1 MPATRC
7 PMNEGGARPREQKL
21 LDRCAAVATGVADR
35 ACDEQ
40 EANVFRSAAVVIE
53 SRFLAESKRLR
64 LSAIRYLGLPCFLCR
79 TSRRDALVNPRFGP
93 CTLWTCP
100 TSSSL
105 AGRYS
110 AHDGTAEGGNMRP
123 IHLRFVGATE
133 LPKTLSDFDVQQS
146 FRISSADVAAIRER
160 FRADRRLG
168 VAVQLVFLRATGRPL
183 DRTASVPRAL
193 LRSLCAALGAPETAI
208 ASLKT
213 IYQRVATLYEHQQ
226 WAREHAGIVPADDA
240 VMAELGRALESLAAT
255 AASVDELVQEAELW
269 LFGRQHLLPADR
281 ALRDLARKAYAF
293 IEAAALEAVNSEV
306 PAHKQ
311 SAVLAAVFSS
321 RRGRGGGT
329 VLEWLKIPAG
339 KHSPTSITEVTAK
352 ISSAPRASAC
362 VACVWRIQCGLARRS
377 FSAVAGLSASMTSA
391 TCAKKRRM
399 TLHRR
404 AALMPA
410 ALS

>member
-1 MPATRC
+1 
-7 PMNEGGARPREQKL
+7 
-21 LDRCAAVATGVADR
+21 
-35 ACDEQ
+35 
-40 EANVFRSAAVVIE
+40 
-53 SRFLAESKRLR
+53 
-64 LSAIRYLGLPCFLCR
+64 
-79 TSRRDALVNPRFGP
+79 
-93 CTLWTCP
+93 
-100 TSSSL
+100 
-105 AGRYS
+105 
-110 AHDGTAEGGNMRP
+110 MRP

-281 ALRDLARKAYAF
+281 AL
-293 IEAAALEAVNSEV
+293 
-306 PAHKQ
+306 
-311 SAVLAAVFSS
+311 
-321 RRGRGGGT
+321 
-329 VLEWLKIPAG
+329 
-339 KHSPTSITEVTAK
+339 
-352 ISSAPRASAC
+352 
-362 VACVWRIQCGLARRS
+362 
-377 FSAVAGLSASMTSA
+377 
-391 TCAKKRRM
+391 
-399 TLHRR
+399 
-404 AALMPA
+404 
-410 ALS
+410 